1 MSEQIDLD
9 QNKRIGR
16 LEDRLN
22 EVENNISA
30 ITAKL
35 DVIQQLCKGL
45 MLLAGLALG
54 VDVVPMMGGM

>member
-1 MSEQIDLD
+1 MADIDID
-9 QNKRIGR
+9 QNQRIAA
-16 LEDRLN
+16 LENRVN
-22 EVENNISA
+22 EVENHISA

-45 MLLAGLALG
+45 MVLAGLALG

>member
-1 MSEQIDLD
+1 MADIDID
-9 QNKRIGR
+9 QNQRIAA
-16 LEDRLN
+16 LEQRVN
-22 EVENNISA
+22 EVENSISA

-45 MLLAGLALG
+45 MILAGVALG

>member
-1 MSEQIDLD
+1 MADIDID
-9 QNKRIGR
+9 QNQRIAT
-16 LEDRLN
+16 LEQRVN
-22 EVENNISA
+22 EVENSISA

-45 MLLAGLALG
+45 MILAGLALG

>member
-1 MSEQIDLD
+1 MADIDID
-9 QNKRIGR
+9 QNQRIAA
-16 LEDRLN
+16 LEQRVN
-22 EVENNISA
+22 EVENSISA

-45 MLLAGLALG
+45 MLLAGVALG

>member
-1 MSEQIDLD
+1 MADIDID
-9 QNKRIGR
+9 QNQRIAT
-16 LEDRLN
+16 LEQRVN

-45 MLLAGLALG
+45 MILAGLALG

>member
-1 MSEQIDLD
+1 MADIDID
-9 QNKRIGR
+9 QNQRIAA
-16 LEDRLN
+16 LESRVN

-45 MLLAGLALG
+45 MILAGVALG
-54 VDVVPMMGGM
+54 VDVVPIMGGM